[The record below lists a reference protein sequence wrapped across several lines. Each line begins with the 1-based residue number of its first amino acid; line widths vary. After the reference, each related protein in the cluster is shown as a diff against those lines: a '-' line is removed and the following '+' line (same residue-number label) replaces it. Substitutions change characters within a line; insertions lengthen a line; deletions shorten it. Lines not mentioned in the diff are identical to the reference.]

1 MGCSKGAMPQQKRQ
15 KSFAALCRHLSEKQA
30 ENNNQDRCNK
40 QEQAQAVDA
49 MHVFHPLRARLI
61 WVGLAQVQVLGD
73 LAKNIHRNS

>member
-1 MGCSKGAMPQQKRQ
+1 
-15 KSFAALCRHLSEKQA
+15 
-30 ENNNQDRCNK
+30 
-40 QEQAQAVDA
+40 